1 MKNEPKKVALRYLM
15 ELGVIVIPK
24 SSKKER
30 IKKACKDLK
39 AAYPDV
45 NWKEGKLLN
54 RASKQELET
63 WIKGL

>member
-1 MKNEPKKVALRYLM
+1 MFQQQTVALRYLM

-30 IKKACKDLK
+30 IKKASEDLK

-63 WIKGL
+63 WVKGL

>member
-1 MKNEPKKVALRYLM
+1 MAWFFAEQSGKAERMITSVTVPIILYWQKDEI
-15 ELGVIVIPK
+15 EL
-24 SSKKER
+24 
-30 IKKACKDLK
+30 

-63 WIKGL
+63 WVKGL